1 MRNLTNI
8 CICGNMVRMEP
19 CASSKG
25 SKNLNSSV
33 WYALHQQNRQ
43 LWIPGFWCFAA
54 TSSCRI
60 HATWLSR
67 HNVKWN
73 LDRMHIYL
81 HTRSSKDCSSQCN
94 LCSRGAR
101 ELMMEYISWS
111 MNCLCAST
119 HPPKVAPEYSK
130 NLDPLLNLRWWASS
144 KLWPFWS
151 TVQCWLSPWSLQG
164 CRYWDYAGVPRCPRR
179 GSGWSRFLQNHLWF
193 TILLWKEIM
202 LSLLRARGDSMDIP
216 ESSTWWTKWPEW
228 LVHQLC

>member
-1 MRNLTNI
+1 MICPASAKSATLDTRFLMLCCNIQLSHPCYMALT
-8 CICGNMVRMEP
+8 
-19 CASSKG
+19 
-25 SKNLNSSV
+25 
-33 WYALHQQNRQ
+33 ALH
-43 LWIPGFWCFAA
+43 AY
-54 TSSCRI
+54 
-60 HATWLSR
+60 
-67 HNVKWN
+67 
-73 LDRMHIYL
+73 IYL

-216 ESSTWWTKWPEW
+216 
-228 LVHQLC
+228 